1 MKTKCI
7 YAGSF
12 DPVHFGHIDIMKRAA
27 AAFDLTVL
35 IANTPAKKY
44 MFSLEERKKM
54 VCKAVRPSV
63 TGGFTADVATL
74 NDPNKLTADFAF
86 ENNIPAI
93 IRGVR
98 SFSDYDTEA
107 MIRDVNISQQS
118 GIETYFLKCD
128 QALSHISSGA
138 VKELFNH
145 AGFIHEYVPLWVK
158 REMERKAGLHI
169 IGITGNIASGKNWV
183 CDRLMRDDP
192 NIFHLDMDK
201 LAHFIL
207 FQSTLPVHQQT
218 RAKIRETFSFFEFV
232 SREKMTD
239 PLTPNERVIL
249 GNMVFADADKRAKL
263 NAIMG
268 QPILTALRRM
278 LYGKQGIV
286 LLNAALLVEFN
297 LAHICNNQVV
307 LVTTDSDTRQKRLKE
322 RGLNDDQIKHRLAS
336 QFTDDRKKFHLEQL
350 IKKDHFGKIIEVD
363 NSGKGDGYNGL
374 YARILHELKLPILS

>member
-1 MKTKCI
+1 MKTKCV

-12 DPVHFGHIDIMKRAA
+12 DPVHLGHIDIMRRASE
-27 AAFDLTVL
+27 AFGLTVL
-35 IANTPAKKY
+35 IANNPAKKY
-44 MFSLEERKKM
+44 MFTLEERKKM

-86 ENNIPAI
+86 ENNIPTI

-183 CDRLMRDDP
+183 CERLIQELP
-192 NIFHLDMDK
+192 GVFHLDMDK

-218 RAKIRETFSFFEFV
+218 REKIRREFDIFTFV
-232 SREKMTD
+232 SRELMTD
-239 PLTPNERVIL
+239 PLTPEERVTL
-249 GNMVFADADKRAKL
+249 GNMVFADADKRVKL

-278 LYGKQGIV
+278 LSGKQGVV

-307 LVTTDSDTRQKRLKE
+307 LVTTDSDTRQTRLKG
-322 RGLNDDQIKHRLAS
+322 RGLNKDQIKHRLAS

-363 NSGKGDGYNGL
+363 TSNNADNTAQLWK
-374 YARILHELKLPILS
+374 AIMTELHIPVV

>member
-1 MKTKCI
+1 MKTKCV

-12 DPVHFGHIDIMKRAA
+12 DPVHLGHIDIMRRASE
-27 AAFDLTVL
+27 AFGLTVL
-35 IANTPAKKY
+35 IANNPAKKY
-44 MFSLEERKKM
+44 MFTLEERKKM

-86 ENNIPAI
+86 ENNIPTI

-183 CDRLMRDDP
+183 CERLIQELP
-192 NIFHLDMDK
+192 GVFHLDMDK

-218 RAKIRETFSFFEFV
+218 REKIRREFDIFTFV
-232 SREKMTD
+232 SRELMTD
-239 PLTPNERVIL
+239 PLTPEERVTL
-249 GNMVFADADKRAKL
+249 GNMVFADADKRVKL

-278 LYGKQGIV
+278 LSGKQGVV

-307 LVTTDSDTRQKRLKE
+307 LVTTDSDTRQTRLKG
-322 RGLNDDQIKHRLAS
+322 RGLNKDQIKHRLAS

-350 IKKDHFGKIIEVD
+350 IKKDHFGKIIEVNTSNNAD
-363 NSGKGDGYNGL
+363 NTAQLWK
-374 YARILHELKLPILS
+374 AIMTELHIPVV